1 MFYTVLIAG
10 LIDFIDFTNM
20 IDLNQCITFR
30 LIKKMPLFAFAF
42 YEFLK
47 VEIRITIFVTS
58 LFITCVRWDEYS
70 KFSPACIFGRNWFG
84 LMWYLVDHC
93 RGKKWSVFLRSLR
106 VATFEYRYQSCSRH
120 FKVRMMHLYK
130 LLTPHLTPNG
140 PRVKCG
146 CADADV
152 ERVNADIDAN
162 INANPNPKAALTC
175 EIKLK

>member
-1 MFYTVLIAG
+1 
-10 LIDFIDFTNM
+10 
-20 IDLNQCITFR
+20 
-30 LIKKMPLFAFAF
+30 
-42 YEFLK
+42 
-47 VEIRITIFVTS
+47 
-58 LFITCVRWDEYS
+58 
-70 KFSPACIFGRNWFG
+70 
-84 LMWYLVDHC
+84 
-93 RGKKWSVFLRSLR
+93 
-106 VATFEYRYQSCSRH
+106 
-120 FKVRMMHLYK
+120 MHLYK